1 MERETGA
8 GFCEKIELRTEKQK
22 TVKSAVVLADSLPE
36 STILIF
42 TARGTLANYAAHQRP
57 EHSTIFAFSPD
68 ETVVRALQLNRG
80 VYSHPMKFAEQPED
94 SIRQAIDFLKE
105 RGQIESG
112 DPIVILSDVLGGA
125 FDTESILLRRA

>member
-1 MERETGA
+1 ME
-8 GFCEKIELRTEKQK
+8 
-22 TVKSAVVLADSLPE
+22 
-36 STILIF
+36 
-42 TARGTLANYAAHQRP
+42 
-57 EHSTIFAFSPD
+57 
-68 ETVVRALQLNRG
+68 
-80 VYSHPMKFAEQPED
+80 FAEQPED